1 MRKKDM
7 IVNDP
12 IKIDEIIE
20 KCDCCRI
27 ALIDEDK
34 PYIVP
39 LNFAYVRK
47 GDKQFFYFHGA
58 KVGRKITLINRNKYA
73 GFELDTNHKLKIG
86 EKLCNHSFQYQSV
99 IGTGKISLIEDTAE
113 KIRIFELMMN
123 HYRGEGD
130 WKFDEKIVN
139 ATAVIKLEV
148 EEMTCKQNN

>member
-1 MRKKDM
+1 MRKKDRQ
-7 IVNDP
+7 VTDP

-27 ALIDEDK
+27 ALIDGDK

-39 LNFAYVRK
+39 LNFAYEHK

-58 KVGRKITLINRNKYA
+58 KVGRKNKYA
-73 GFELDTNHKLKIG
+73 GFELDTNHGLKIE

-99 IGTGKISLIEDTAE
+99 IGTGEISLVEDTAE
-113 KIRIFELMMN
+113 KIRIFELIMN

-148 EEMTCKQNN
+148 EEMSCKQNN